1 MSLRLKTILG
11 VAIIEAILLLLL
23 VSMTL
28 DYLRSTNYESL
39 DKRASTTATLFATTT
54 KDAVLSYDLAS
65 LESFVTEV
73 MKNPDLVY
81 ARVLGPEGIVFAQA
95 GDEGLLAKTFKVDL
109 EARAVND
116 GTFDTYAEITE
127 SGKVYGRVELGLD
140 INRLTEVIKEAERR
154 SATVAALEMGLVAL
168 FSFILG
174 TFLTRQLKVLQKA
187 AKSISEGNYSIEVPV
202 KGRDEISEVADA
214 FNAMAVNLH
223 EANLKRNEF
232 ESQLKELNRNLERR
246 VEERTQ
252 ELLEKNKA
260 LENANR
266 EIKLAQAKLLQS
278 EKMASVGVLA
288 AGVAHEINN
297 PLGYVM
303 SNLSTLSNYADSYR
317 RLINEYEELQSLD
330 CNDEIESKRI
340 QIQSMVGEIDLDFI
354 NEDLPSLLDDTQ
366 EGLERVKEIVKSL
379 KSFSHIDKD
388 EKFEPTDLNES
399 IETTLKVVNNELKYH
414 CDLDI
419 KLQPLPLVECIPGQ
433 IKQVL
438 LNMLLNAGQAIE
450 GRGVITVSSL
460 SKDDCVEISI
470 CDTGC
475 GINEDQIGQLF
486 EPFYTTKPVGKG
498 SGLGLAISYGI
509 IVDDHKGEIRVRN
522 QEEQGCCFTIVL
534 PVKHNQPI
542 SNAAKIQ
549 ESSNGAEV

>member
-39 DKRASTTATLFATTT
+39 HKRASTTATLFATTT

-95 GDEGLLAKTFKVDL
+95 GDAGLLAKTFKVDL

-116 GTFDTYAEITE
+116 GTFDTYAEIIE
-127 SGKVYGRVELGLD
+127 SGQVYGRVELGLD

-187 AKSISEGNYSIEVPV
+187 AKSISEGNYSIEIPV
-202 KGRDEISEVADA
+202 KGKDEISDVADA
-214 FNAMAVNLH
+214 FNAMTVNLQ
-223 EANLKRNEF
+223 EANLKRNDF
-232 ESQLKELNRNLERR
+232 EAQLKELNRNLERR

-252 ELLEKNKA
+252 ELLDKNKA

-278 EKMASVGVLA
+278 EKMASVGILA

-297 PLGYVM
+297 PLGYVI
-303 SNLSTLSNYADSYR
+303 SNLSTLANYAESYR
-317 RLINEYEELQSLD
+317 QLMNQYQELGSSG
-330 CNDEIESKRI
+330 CADEIQAKKA
-340 QIQSMVGEIDLDFI
+340 QIQKLEDELDLQFI
-354 NEDLPSLLDDTQ
+354 NEDLPELLSDTQ
-366 EGLERVKEIVKSL
+366 EGLERVKEIVISL
-379 KSFSHIDKD
+379 KSFSHVDKH
-388 EKFEPTDLNES
+388 EKFELTDLNES

-414 CDLDI
+414 CELDI
-419 KLQPLPLVECIPGQ
+419 QLQPLPLIECIPSQ
-433 IKQVL
+433 IQQVL
-438 LNMLLNAGQAIE
+438 LNILLNAGQAIE
-450 GRGVITVSSL
+450 GRGVITVSSVA
-460 SKDDCVEISI
+460 KEDCVEINI

-475 GINEDQIGQLF
+475 GVSEEQISQLF

-534 PVKHNQPI
+534 PVKQNQPI

-549 ESSNGAEV
+549 ESSNGAEA